1 MAIQISFELEE
12 LHDMRRELED
22 EKDHFFDGDNN
33 PNYGDRGYQDLC
45 ERISNISEQISDIE
59 EDFDE
64 NLEVVDKSILEMEEA
79 QDSLGEH
86 YYDNGEDF
94 NFETD
99 VTMDD
104 CN

>member
-1 MAIQISFELEE
+1 MELEDLYDRCRELEE
-12 LHDMRRELED
+12 Q
-22 EKDHFFDGDNN
+22 KANFFNDDDS

-45 ERISNISEQISDIE
+45 ERISDISQRISDIE

-99 VTMDD
+99 ITMED